1 MSALKS
7 PNINATPADPVEMW
21 GFEGILAAIDRG
33 SLQHW
38 HRIIVAVRR
47 DPERPVARDP
57 ADVVEIAEDVGVVA
71 RVRRLLASVNAHQV
85 SRDSRQ

>member
-7 PNINATPADPVEMW
+7 PNINATPDDPVEMW

-47 DPERPVARDP
+47 DPERPVALIQP
-57 ADVVEIAEDVGVVA
+57 TWWKSPKTWVWWHGCAGSS
-71 RVRRLLASVNAHQV
+71 RR
-85 SRDSRQ
+85 